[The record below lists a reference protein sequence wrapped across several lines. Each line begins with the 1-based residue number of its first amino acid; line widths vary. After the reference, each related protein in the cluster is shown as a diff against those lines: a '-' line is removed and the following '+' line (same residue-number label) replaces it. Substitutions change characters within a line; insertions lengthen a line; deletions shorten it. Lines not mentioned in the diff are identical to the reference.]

1 MQKYKCRSGSREEL
15 QCYQPIQGQLVPVFS
30 FVYIDSATGHKGS
43 VQVNTDDALRLKA
56 QLDEF
61 LRMGLPMVPVL

>member
-1 MQKYKCRSGSREEL
+1 MQKYKCRIGAREEL
-15 QCYQPIQGQLVPVFS
+15 LCYQPIQGSIVPLFS
-30 FVYIDSATGHKGS
+30 FVYTCERTGHKGS